1 MKLMTRQIHTS
12 LKNCH
17 SDMQLTLEDDINV
30 PDSKPDIEHIIKIQG
45 EIHVQETSAE
55 TDRAIIRGQ
64 LSFSL
69 LYLSDVDFRQIH
81 TMQGQIPFEES
92 INLENA
98 NPDLE
103 VHCHYDLEDC
113 RASLINSRKIS
124 VRAILSLH
132 CCQEE
137 EHILAIGTGIV
148 SDDAVQAEMGDPT
161 PPVGVEQQLAPM
173 SVTTMTSHQ
182 KDLFRIKDETSLPKG
197 KPSCENVLYYELSTQ
212 GLATR
217 LVDDGI
223 RITGDLLIFVLY
235 TPEDDERN
243 LEYFETELPFDGIVS
258 CSGCHEDMV
267 ADIEIVSGKK
277 SLECRS
283 AEDGEMRIF
292 DVELSLLLDI
302 KFYEE
307 EHFNCLQD
315 AYSTSCDL
323 RLTKSNSHAK
333 QLLLKNQSA
342 VRVSDHIKV
351 DPEKDNILQICNAT
365 GTIQIDEQTIVTDG
379 ISIEGAVELD
389 ILYITEDDLHPLN
402 VLQASIPFQH
412 TIEVRGISPE
422 DDYELQTDISS
433 INVLMLDREELEAKL
448 VLNLCVLVFTEC
460 CNDVVTDIEEHEID
474 METFQQMPGLVCYVV
489 QTGDTLWDI
498 AKLFRTTINDIRTI
512 NELESD
518 TVTPGDK
525 LILLKQTDG
534 IL

>member
-1 MKLMTRQIHTS
+1 MKLMTRQIRTS

-98 NPDLE
+98 NPDQE

-161 PPVGVEQQLAPM
+161 PPAGVEQQLAPM

-223 RITGDLLIFVLY
+223 RITGDLLISGLIF
-235 TPEDDERN
+235 
-243 LEYFETELPFDGIVS
+243 LPSCVS
-258 CSGCHEDMV
+258 AIC
-267 ADIEIVSGKK
+267 
-277 SLECRS
+277 
-283 AEDGEMRIF
+283 
-292 DVELSLLLDI
+292 
-302 KFYEE
+302 
-307 EHFNCLQD
+307 
-315 AYSTSCDL
+315 
-323 RLTKSNSHAK
+323 
-333 QLLLKNQSA
+333 
-342 VRVSDHIKV
+342 
-351 DPEKDNILQICNAT
+351 NILKLNCHLTASSLVVAAT
-365 GTIQIDEQTIVTDG
+365 KIW
-379 ISIEGAVELD
+379 LL
-389 ILYITEDDLHPLN
+389 IL
-402 VLQASIPFQH
+402 
-412 TIEVRGISPE
+412 
-422 DDYELQTDISS
+422 
-433 INVLMLDREELEAKL
+433 
-448 VLNLCVLVFTEC
+448 
-460 CNDVVTDIEEHEID
+460 
-474 METFQQMPGLVCYVV
+474 
-489 QTGDTLWDI
+489 
-498 AKLFRTTINDIRTI
+498 KLFPAKNHWNAAAMKTAKCAS
-512 NELESD
+512 LM
-518 TVTPGDK
+518 
-525 LILLKQTDG
+525 
-534 IL
+534 

>member
-1 MKLMTRQIHTS
+1 MKLMSRQIRTS

-161 PPVGVEQQLAPM
+161 PPAGVEQQLAPM

-243 LEYFETELPFDGIVS
+243 LEYFET
-258 CSGCHEDMV
+258 
-267 ADIEIVSGKK
+267 
-277 SLECRS
+277 
-283 AEDGEMRIF
+283 
-292 DVELSLLLDI
+292 
-302 KFYEE
+302 
-307 EHFNCLQD
+307 
-315 AYSTSCDL
+315 
-323 RLTKSNSHAK
+323 
-333 QLLLKNQSA
+333 
-342 VRVSDHIKV
+342 
-351 DPEKDNILQICNAT
+351 
-365 GTIQIDEQTIVTDG
+365 
-379 ISIEGAVELD
+379 
-389 ILYITEDDLHPLN
+389 
-402 VLQASIPFQH
+402 
-412 TIEVRGISPE
+412 
-422 DDYELQTDISS
+422 
-433 INVLMLDREELEAKL
+433 
-448 VLNLCVLVFTEC
+448 
-460 CNDVVTDIEEHEID
+460 
-474 METFQQMPGLVCYVV
+474 
-489 QTGDTLWDI
+489 
-498 AKLFRTTINDIRTI
+498 
-512 NELESD
+512 
-518 TVTPGDK
+518 
-525 LILLKQTDG
+525 
-534 IL
+534 

>member
-1 MKLMTRQIHTS
+1 
-12 LKNCH
+12 
-17 SDMQLTLEDDINV
+17 
-30 PDSKPDIEHIIKIQG
+30 
-45 EIHVQETSAE
+45 
-55 TDRAIIRGQ
+55 
-64 LSFSL
+64 
-69 LYLSDVDFRQIH
+69 
-81 TMQGQIPFEES
+81 
-92 INLENA
+92 
-98 NPDLE
+98 
-103 VHCHYDLEDC
+103 
-113 RASLINSRKIS
+113 
-124 VRAILSLH
+124 
-132 CCQEE
+132 
-137 EHILAIGTGIV
+137 
-148 SDDAVQAEMGDPT
+148 
-161 PPVGVEQQLAPM
+161 
-173 SVTTMTSHQ
+173 
-182 KDLFRIKDETSLPKG
+182 
-197 KPSCENVLYYELSTQ
+197 
-212 GLATR
+212 
-217 LVDDGI
+217 
-223 RITGDLLIFVLY
+223 
-235 TPEDDERN
+235 
-243 LEYFETELPFDGIVS
+243 
-258 CSGCHEDMV
+258 MV
-267 ADIEIVSGKK
+267 ADIEIVPGKK

-283 AEDGEMRIF
+283 DEDGEMRIF

-307 EHFNCLQD
+307 EHFDCLQD

-498 AKLFRTTINDIRTI
+498 AKLFRTTTNDIRTI

-518 TVTPGDK
+518 AVTPGDK